1 MPVKNLLMPKTS
13 KKCRSSLPRRVFW
26 VVLALAL
33 LAAGTLPA
41 AAAPP
46 QSYESLRLI
55 TEALHEI
62 NQKYVWQK
70 GEGEM
75 MHGALRGMM
84 NSLDPDSSFLTPKEY
99 QEFQAGEKALPA
111 EAGMELVFKDHLLT
125 VVSVLDEGPAFR
137 AGIRPGDHILKID
150 GQTMRNITTQEGV
163 RRFQGKPGTVLKLQV
178 LRNGLVKPLDL
189 TLTLEPLGPGRITS
203 QILKDSYAYLRVPFF
218 TDETPGQLADAVKKL
233 VHRQPPLR
241 GLILDLRNNA
251 RGTMEQAVRSASVL
265 LGDREIVSTRG
276 RQGDGERSYRGKE
289 RELALKPPLP
299 LVVLIDQGTARGA
312 EIMAGAL
319 RYHSRGQLLG
329 AKSFGLCGIT
339 NVLPLNDGSA
349 LMMTVAHCYTPGGQ
363 KITGKGLEPDV
374 AGQKPEGEKP
384 PTPSSRT
391 LPPDQDPWVLQAVE
405 LLKTGKT
412 ALSVKSSPAP

>member
-1 MPVKNLLMPKTS
+1 MQNLFMPKSS
-13 KKCRSSLPRRVFW
+13 KNRRFSLTGPAFGVI
-26 VVLALAL
+26 LALAL
-33 LAAGTLPA
+33 LAAGILPA

-62 NQKYVWQK
+62 NQKYVYQK

-84 NSLDPDSSFLTPKEY
+84 NSLDPDSSFLTAKEY
-99 QEFQAGEKALPA
+99 QDVQAGQKGPLA

-150 GQTMRNITTQEGV
+150 GHSLRNLTTQEGV

-189 TLTLEPLGPGRITS
+189 NLTLEPVGHGRITS
-203 QILKDSYAYLRVPFF
+203 QIIKDSYGYLRLPFF
-218 TDETPGQLADAVKKL
+218 SDETPKQLAGAIKKL
-233 VHRQPPLR
+233 AHHQPPLR

-251 RGTMEQAVRSASVL
+251 RGTMEQAVRTASVL
-265 LGDREIVSTRG
+265 LGDKEIVYTRG
-276 RQGDGERSYRGKE
+276 RHGDDERAYRGKD

-299 LVVLIDQGTARGA
+299 LVVLIDQGTARAA
-312 EIMAGAL
+312 EILAAAL
-319 RYHSRGQLLG
+319 RYHSQGRLLG

-339 NVLPLNDGSA
+339 NVLPLKDGSA
-349 LMMTVAHCYTPGGQ
+349 LVMTVAHCYTPGGQ

-374 AGQKPEGEKP
+374 AGKKPEEGKEP
-384 PTPSSRT
+384 GPSSLI
-391 LPPDQDPWVLQAVE
+391 LPPDRDPWVLQAVE
-405 LLKTGKT
+405 LLKAGKPALT
-412 ALSVKSSPAP
+412 AKKKPAS